1 MKDSLEISVIIPV
14 YNLSRW
20 IEKCVKSVLEQT
32 VSNIEIIVVDDGSKD
47 DSYEIVKRIQEEHS
61 EKIVLLSQKNSGQA
75 AARNRAMD
83 LARGEYIVFVD
94 GDDYIEPTYLECLLK
109 KIKNE
114 NLDCVVCGYERV
126 DEKGNVLQKVCPNL
140 SNEMYQMKF
149 LAACSKIFRLSYLRE
164 KNIRFPEGKLYEDVS
179 FSWQVMFLSNRI
191 GVVDCVGY
199 KYLMREGSSSN
210 SKVRMEKVPFEENK
224 ETIKKILSKVDGAK
238 KELFLYSVLTQYA
251 YLVFVLPR
259 KNPVKI
265 VRMLSKTLAQ
275 DLKEIIP
282 TYWKNAYIKAAVTK
296 STVPFVQRMAIRL
309 LVSTTRCN
317 LLTPVAILFTRL

>member
-1 MKDSLEISVIIPV
+1 MKGNIEVSVIIPV
-14 YNLSRW
+14 YNLSKW

-32 VSNIEIIVVDDGSKD
+32 VSNIEIIIVDDGSKD
-47 DSYEIVKRIQEEHS
+47 DSYKIVKRMQEEHS
-61 EKIVLLSQKNSGQA
+61 EKIVLLSQENSGQA
-75 AARNRAMD
+75 TARNRAMD

-94 GDDYIEPTYLECLLK
+94 GDDYIEPTYLQCLLE
-109 KIKNE
+109 KIKSE

-126 DEKGNVLQKVCPNL
+126 DEQGNVLQRVCPDI

-164 KNIRFPEGKLYEDVS
+164 MNIRFPEGKLYEDVS
-179 FSWQVMFLSNRI
+179 FSWQVMFLSDRI

-224 ETIKKILSKVDGAK
+224 ETIKKILSQVNEAK

-259 KNPVKI
+259 KNPVK
-265 VRMLSKTLAQ
+265 VVKVLSQTLAE
-275 DLKEIIP
+275 DLKENIP
-282 TYWKNAYIKAAVTK
+282 TYWKNTYIKSKVTK
-296 STVPFVQRMAIRL
+296 NTIPFVQRMAVQL
-309 LVSTTRCN
+309 LVSTTRYN
-317 LLTPVAILFTRL
+317 LLTLTAILFTRL